1 MKNGVEEKSEN
12 LSLNLKLGKSEKVHR
27 IIREQIIKILFRH
40 VNPETTTVFLFGSLA
55 ENTDMKYSDIDI
67 GIISGDE
74 ISDAVFVSL
83 CEDLNYEADTLK
95 KIDLVDFNKVD
106 SAFRNFAL
114 ENIEI
119 WHTAGNLK

>member
-1 MKNGVEEKSEN
+1 
-12 LSLNLKLGKSEKVHR
+12 LQDLR
-27 IIREQIIKILFRH
+27 
-40 VNPETTTVFLFGSLA
+40 
-55 ENTDMKYSDIDI
+55 DMKYSDIDI

-95 KIDLVDFNKVD
+95 KIDPVDFNKVD

>member
-12 LSLNLKLGKSEKVHR
+12 LSLNLKPGKSEKVHR
-27 IIREQIIKILFRH
+27 IIREQIIKILFRR
-40 VNPETTTVFLFGSLA
+40 VNPETATVFLFGSLA